1 MRFDFSNLFGRLN
14 RLVVCALLLLGAV
27 TVARGQEAKAS
38 KPRYEEL
45 PNFGR
50 VNERLYRG
58 GQPAKGGINKLA
70 ALGVNTIINLRDD
83 DQRAS
88 TEAEQAK
95 LAGLRYFN
103 VPFRRLGRPTDSQIN
118 EVLSLIDAPENGVVF
133 VHCRRGADRTGTVIA
148 IYRISHD
155 NWTDQEAKREAESF
169 GMSFWQRGMKD
180 YISDYFRDRSLHKNQ
195 PKQQPQVRSVPPVLR
210 DKAVLSRLI
219 TAALL

>member
-1 MRFDFSNLFGRLN
+1 MCSYFSNRYAGFKGLA
-14 RLVVCALLLLGAV
+14 VCALLLFGS
-27 TVARGQEAKAS
+27 VALAPGQEVKTS

-58 GQPAKGGINKLA
+58 GQPAKGGMNKLA
-70 ALGVNTIINLRDD
+70 ALGVNTVINLRDD

-103 VPFRRLGRPTDSQIN
+103 VPFKRLGRPTDSQIN

-133 VHCRRGADRTGTVIA
+133 VHCHHGSDRVGTVIA

-169 GMSFWQRGMKD
+169 GMKIWQRGMKD
-180 YISDYFRDRSLHKNQ
+180 YISDYFRAKSLHKNQ
-195 PKQQPQVRSVPPVLR
+195 PKQQPRVRSVLPILR

-219 TAALL
+219 AVALL